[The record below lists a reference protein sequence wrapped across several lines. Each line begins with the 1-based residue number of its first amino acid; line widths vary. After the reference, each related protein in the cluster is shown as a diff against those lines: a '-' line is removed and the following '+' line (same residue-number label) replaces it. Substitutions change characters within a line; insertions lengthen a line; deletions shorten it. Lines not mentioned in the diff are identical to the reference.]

1 MKTKLIISVLL
12 TVVLLTLSC
21 SKDIDSQKSKTATN
35 LSDEDLVKKVLNFI
49 ELAKD
54 VEEGK
59 ILKSTDK
66 MPISEAIASID
77 ESFNYEYVF
86 HTEPYGKIITESVE
100 VILPIIPAEDKTYT
114 VDAAAGYNDAVTLIR
129 AKYQDIV
136 SNDKKL
142 IGIIV
147 ENKGLFNSTN
157 IKLIITAQMG
167 IGPPNII
174 NTSTDWWWIRESSS
188 CDNAFSGIGAPEIL
202 DQKVYD
208 FWKPEPITNARI
220 WFTRSVEF
228 LFDDPTE
235 HRTGDDPEDNYCDYF
250 LFYATERLGITAT
263 EECLSGSDINTEIDF
278 YSKSV
283 NPMIRRIIFE
293 SILSFQNVEFN
304 NANGFDENYPTIE
317 HHMTVTLGDMHVTP
331 YSEGFPIN
339 IDLP

>member
-1 MKTKLIISVLL
+1 M
-12 TVVLLTLSC
+12 LTLSC

-157 IKLIITAQMG
+157 IKLVVTAQMG
-167 IGPPNII
+167 IGPPNPINSII
-174 NTSTDWWWIRESSS
+174 DDWWWIRESKS
-188 CDNAFSGIGAPEIL
+188 CDNTVSGIGAPNIL

-208 FWKPEPITNARI
+208 FWKPVTTTNDRI
-220 WFTRSVEF
+220 WYTRSLVF
-228 LFDDPTE
+228 SFNDPKE

-250 LFYATERLGITAT
+250 LFYATDRIGPGITNT
-263 EECLSGSDINTEIDF
+263 EKCLSGCEINTEIDF

-293 SILSFQNVEFN
+293 SILSFQNVQFT
-304 NANGFDENYPTIE
+304 NAPGTDGDYQTIE

-331 YSEGFPIN
+331 YCEGFPIH